1 MKNTRSLR
9 KVERGTK
16 MKFLKY
22 LFKAFF
28 FETLPMG
35 LTLLGMIAVPFG
47 ILTAVVLGGIALG
60 DYFLG
65 RELLGRIIQVIL
77 LTSLALL
84 AISHVVDYIKKEY
97 KGFKQQQEY
106 KKHIE
111 AYRTNYEEDEE

>member
-1 MKNTRSLR
+1 
-9 KVERGTK
+9 

-22 LFKAFF
+22 LFKSFF

-35 LTLLGMIAVPFG
+35 LTFLVMIAVPFG
-47 ILTAVVLGGIALG
+47 VLTAVVLGVLALG
-60 DYFLG
+60 EHFLG
-65 RELLGRIIQVIL
+65 KELLGTIIQVVL

-84 AISHVVDYIKKEY
+84 AISHVVDYVRMEY

-111 AYRTNYEEDEE
+111 EYKKTFENEK